1 MKEWVLDI
9 VNKFKSLNKEKAAC
23 VLGPAI
29 GYLIASLPLPSLF
42 NLAIVA
48 VVTIA
53 ALAAAV
59 QLKGK

>member
-9 VNKFKSLNKEKAAC
+9 VDKFKSLSKRKVAC

-42 NLAIVA
+42 NLTIVA

-53 ALAAAV
+53 ALTAAV